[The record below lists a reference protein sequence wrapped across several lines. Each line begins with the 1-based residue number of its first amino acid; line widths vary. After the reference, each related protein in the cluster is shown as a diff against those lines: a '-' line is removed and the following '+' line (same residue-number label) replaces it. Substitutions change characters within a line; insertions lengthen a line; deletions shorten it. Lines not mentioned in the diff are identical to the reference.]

1 MATAPPTT
9 PGDGAADQPQ
19 RRWIGKHMKRVE
31 DPRYLVGRGG
41 YIEDMQLAGMLHAAV
56 LNSPHAHARI
66 LSVDTSAALQVPG
79 VVAVL
84 TGEDCKADMGPC
96 ANFGPTTV
104 VQYPLA
110 VDKVRH
116 WGEAV
121 AAVVAET
128 QYAAEDGVAAL
139 RVEYEPL
146 EPVVDPFQ
154 ALEDGAPLVQE
165 EHGSN
170 LAYERQFEF
179 GDVDGA
185 FAGADLVVRDRL
197 HWGRSSGQ
205 PLETTGAV
213 ASVDHN
219 GVVTI
224 YCNSV
229 TFSFCAF
236 LIATA
241 LRMPSN
247 KLKLQPVPAGGSFG
261 SKFFA
266 HKVPTLAGFLALQ
279 TGRPVR
285 YIEDRLDHL
294 ANSDH
299 HGSDRWYDVA
309 LALKR
314 DGTLVGLDVD
324 VVDDYGAFLQFG
336 VGQHGNALSQ
346 VAGPYRMRNVR
357 YHLRAA
363 LTNKCQQGAY
373 RGFGSEVHNWVLE
386 RMVDKAARELEMKPE
401 EIRRMNFIPPEA
413 FPYKSPTGNLYDSGN
428 YDAVLDKALGMVDL
442 EHWRA
447 EKARALQEG
456 RHIGI
461 GIATTQE
468 RSVFSSTEFWYWFDQ
483 PTFPIT
489 SSPESATVTID
500 PTGEVQVTLHS
511 QAMWGNSPET
521 MVSMVVAEEFGVD
534 PYRVNVTY
542 ADTSSGLPGT
552 GPGGSR
558 YTVMVAGAVR
568 GASRTLKEKLCRIA
582 AKDLETA
589 VEDIEFVDGAA
600 RVKGAP
606 SRSKSLPELAA
617 TAYFFAL
624 NLPEG
629 DRSGLEVGYT
639 YDHPYTTLPS
649 DDRSD
654 LGVFYPFM
662 GHACHIAVIEL
673 DPVTGR
679 LQYLDYVAVHDAGTV
694 VNPPTLAG
702 QVIGGTAQGIGTTLF
717 EEYDYDEG
725 GNLRTGSFWEYLVP
739 RATDVP
745 QMRVGH
751 VETPSPFTEYGIKG
765 GGEGGRMVAPST
777 VSAAID
783 DVLLQFGGAR
793 VKELPVKPWQIV
805 EMMQG
810 DGLG

>member
-1 MATAPPTT
+1 VATAPPST
-9 PGDGAADQPQ
+9 PSDGTEQPPL
-19 RRWIGKHMKRVE
+19 RYIGKHMKRVE

-41 YIEDMQLAGMLHAAV
+41 YVEDIELAGMLHAAV
-56 LNSPHAHARI
+56 LNSAHAHARI
-66 LSVDTSAALQVPG
+66 VSIDTSAALQVPG

-84 TGEDCKADMGPC
+84 TGEDCKAHMGPC
-96 ANFGPTTV
+96 ANFGPPTLP
-104 VQYPLA
+104 QYPLA
-110 VDKVRH
+110 VDKTRH
-116 WGEAV
+116 YGEAV

-128 QYAAEDGVAAL
+128 LYAAEDGVAAL
-139 RVEYEPL
+139 RVEYDVL
-146 EPVVDPFQ
+146 EPVTDPFQ
-154 ALEDGAPLVQE
+154 ALADGAPLVHE
-165 EHGSN
+165 DHGSN

-185 FAGADLVVRDRL
+185 FADADMVLRDTL

-213 ASVDHN
+213 ATVDHN
-219 GVVTI
+219 GVTTI

-241 LRMPSN
+241 LKVPSN

-266 HKVPTLAGFLALQ
+266 HKVPTLAGFLALR

-285 YIEDRLDHL
+285 YIEDRVDHMSS
-294 ANSDH
+294 SDH
-299 HGSDRWYDVA
+299 HGSDRWYEVA
-309 LALKR
+309 LAVDR
-314 DGTLVGLDVD
+314 DGTLRGLDVD

-336 VGQHGNALSQ
+336 VGTHGNALSQ
-346 VAGPYRMRNVR
+346 VAGPYKMRDIR

-363 LTNKCQQGAY
+363 ITNKCQQGAY
-373 RGFGSEVHNWVLE
+373 RGFGSEVQNWILE
-386 RMVDKAARELEMKPE
+386 RMVDKAARELEMRPE
-401 EIRRMNFIPPEA
+401 DIRRNNFLTPDQ
-413 FPYKSPTGNLYDSGN
+413 FPYKSATGNLYDSGN
-428 YDAVLDKALGMVDL
+428 YAGVLDKALEMIDL
-442 EHWRA
+442 DHWRA
-447 EKARALQEG
+447 EKERARAEG

-468 RSVFSSTEFWYWFDQ
+468 RSVFSATEFWYWFDE

-521 MVSMVVAEEFGVD
+521 MVSMFVAEEFGVD
-534 PYRVNVTY
+534 PYKVNVAY

-568 GASRTLKEKLCRIA
+568 GASRILKEKLCRIA

-606 SRSKSLPELAA
+606 SRSRSLPELAA

-629 DRSGLEVGYT
+629 DRSGLEEGYT
-639 YDHPYTTLPS
+639 YDHPYTTLPN
-649 DDRSD
+649 DDRTD

-662 GHACHIAVIEL
+662 GHACHIAIIEI
-673 DPVTGR
+673 DPITGR
-679 LQYLDYVAVHDAGTV
+679 LKFHDYVAVHDAGTV

-702 QVIGGTAQGIGTTLF
+702 QVMGGTAQGLGTTLL
-717 EEYDYDEG
+717 EEYVYDERG
-725 GNLRTGSFWEYLVP
+725 KLQTGSFWEYLVP
-739 RATDVP
+739 RATDIP
-745 QMRVGH
+745 HMRVGH
-751 VETPSPFTEYGIKG
+751 FETPSPFTEYGIKG
-765 GGEGGRMVAPST
+765 GGEGGRMVVPSAL
-777 VSAAID
+777 SAAID
-783 DVLLQFGGAR
+783 DVLKDFGDAR
-793 VKELPVKPWQIV
+793 VTELPVKPWQIV
-805 EMMQG
+805 EMMG
-810 DGLG
+810 EGA

>member
-1 MATAPPTT
+1 MATAPPAQYNR
-9 PGDGAADQPQ
+9 DGADQPPRQ
-19 RRWIGKHMKRVE
+19 IIGKHLKRVE

-41 YIEDMQLAGMLHAAV
+41 YIEDFELAGMLHAAV
-56 LNSPHAHARI
+56 LNSPHAHAKI
-66 LSVDTSAALQVPG
+66 VSIDTSAALQIPG

-84 TGEDCKADMGPC
+84 TGEDCRAHMGPC
-96 ANFGPTTV
+96 ANFGPPTLP
-104 VQYPLA
+104 QYPLA

-128 QYAAEDGVAAL
+128 LYAAEDGVAAL
-139 RVEYEPL
+139 RVEYEAL
-146 EPVVDPFQ
+146 EPVVDPVK
-154 ALEDGAPLVQE
+154 ALEQNSPLVHQ

-179 GDVDGA
+179 GDVDAA
-185 FAGADLVVRDRL
+185 FAAADVVLREKL

-213 ASVDHN
+213 ASLDHN
-219 GVVTI
+219 GVLTI

-229 TFSFCAF
+229 TFSFCTF
-236 LIATA
+236 LIASA
-241 LRMPSN
+241 LKMPSN
-247 KLKLQPVPAGGSFG
+247 KCKLQPVPAGGSFG

-266 HKVPTLAGFLALQ
+266 HKVPTLAGFAALR

-285 YIEDRLDHL
+285 FIEDRLDHL
-294 ANSDH
+294 STSDH
-299 HGSDRWYDVA
+299 HGSDRWYEVA
-309 LALKR
+309 LAVKQ
-314 DGTLVGLDVD
+314 DGTLMGLEVH

-346 VAGPYRMRNVR
+346 VAGPYRMRNIR

-363 LTNKCQQGAY
+363 ITNKCQQGAY
-373 RGFGSEVHNWVLE
+373 RGFGSEVQNWVLE
-386 RMVDKAARELEMKPE
+386 RMVEKAAEKLEIKPE
-401 EIRRMNFIPPEA
+401 DIRRMNFIPPED
-413 FPYKSPTGNLYDSGN
+413 FPYKTATGNVYDSGN
-428 YDAVLDKALGMVDL
+428 YPAVLDEALRMIDL

-447 EKARALQEG
+447 EKDRARAEG

-461 GIATTQE
+461 GVATTQE
-468 RSVFSSTEFWYWFDQ
+468 RSVFSSTEFWYWFDE

-500 PTGEVQVTLHS
+500 AAGEVQVTLHS

-521 MVSMVVAEEFGVD
+521 MVSMFVAEEFGID
-534 PYRVNVTY
+534 PYSVNVTY

-568 GASRTLKEKLCRIA
+568 GASRALKEKLCRIA
-582 AKDLETA
+582 AQDLETS

-606 SRSKSLPELAA
+606 SRSRSIPELAA

-629 DRSGLEVGYT
+629 DRSGLEEGYT

-649 DDRSD
+649 ADRSD

-662 GHACHIAVIEL
+662 GHACHIAVIEIE
-673 DPVTGR
+673 PATGQ
-679 LQYLDYVAVHDAGTV
+679 LQFLDYVAVHDAGTV

-717 EEYDYDEG
+717 EEYVYDEQG
-725 GNLRTGSFWEYLVP
+725 ELHTSSFWDYLMP
-739 RATDVP
+739 RATDLP
-745 QMRVGH
+745 QVRVGH

-765 GGEGGRMVAPST
+765 GGEGGRMVAPSA

-783 DVLLQFGGAR
+783 DV
-793 VKELPVKPWQIV
+793 VKHFSDTRITELPVKPWQIV
-805 EMMQG
+805 EMLG
-810 DGLG
+810 DNA

>member
-1 MATAPPTT
+1 MAITT
-9 PGDGAADQPQ
+9 PKQQDTATDEP
-19 RRWIGKHMKRVE
+19 RRVIGKAMKRVE

-41 YIEDMQLAGMLHAAV
+41 YIEDIELAGMLHAAV

-66 LSVDTSAALQVPG
+66 VSIDTSAALEIPG

-84 TGEDCKADMGPC
+84 TGEDCKAHMGPC
-96 ANFGPTTV
+96 ANFGPPTL

-128 QYAAEDGVAAL
+128 AYAAEDGVAAL

-146 EPVVDPFQ
+146 EPVVDAAA
-154 ALEDGAPLVQE
+154 ALQEGSPLVHE

-170 LAYERQFEF
+170 LGYERQFDF

-185 FAGADLVVRDRL
+185 FADADVVVRERL
-197 HWGRSSGQ
+197 RWGRSSGQ

-213 ASVDHN
+213 ATLDHN
-219 GVVTI
+219 AVLTI

-236 LIATA
+236 LIAGA
-241 LRMPSN
+241 LKMPSN
-247 KLKLQPVPAGGSFG
+247 KCKLQPVAAGGSFG

-266 HKVPTLAGFLALQ
+266 HKVPTLAGFLALR

-294 ANSDH
+294 SASDH
-299 HGSDRWYDVA
+299 HGSNRFYEVSMA
-309 LALKR
+309 ANR
-314 DGTLVGLDVD
+314 DGTLVALDVD
-324 VVDDYGAFLQFG
+324 VLDDYGAYLQFG
-336 VGQHGNALSQ
+336 VGTHGNALSQ
-346 VAGPYRMRNVR
+346 VAGPYRMRNIR
-357 YHLRAA
+357 YRLRAA

-373 RGFGSEVHNWVLE
+373 RGFGSEVQNWVLE
-386 RMVDKAARELEMKPE
+386 RMVDKVAEELGMRPE
-401 EIRRMNFIPPEA
+401 DIRRKNFIPTED

-428 YDAVLDKALGMVDL
+428 YPAVLDKTLGMIDL
-442 EHWRA
+442 DYWRA
-447 EKARALQEG
+447 EKERARAEG
-456 RHIGI
+456 RHLGI

-468 RSVFSSTEFWYWFDQ
+468 RSVFSSTEFWYWFDE

-534 PYRVNVTY
+534 PYKVNVTY

-568 GASRTLKEKLCRIA
+568 GASRTLKDKLRRIA
-582 AKDLETA
+582 AKDLETS
-589 VEDIEFVDGAA
+589 VEDIEFAEGVA
-600 RVKGAP
+600 RVKGSPGQA
-606 SRSKSLPELAA
+606 KTLAELAA

-629 DRSGLEVGYT
+629 ERIGLEEGYT
-639 YDHPYTTLPS
+639 YDHPYTTLPN
-649 DDRSD
+649 DDRTD

-673 DPVTGR
+673 DPTTGK
-679 LQYLDYVAVHDAGTV
+679 LTYLDYAAVHDAGTV
-694 VNPPTLAG
+694 VNPPTLKG
-702 QVIGGTAQGIGTTLF
+702 QVIGGTAQAIGTTLF
-717 EEYDYDEG
+717 EEYVYDERG
-725 GNLRTGSFWEYLVP
+725 ELQTTSLWEYLMP

-745 QMRVGH
+745 EMRVGH

-765 GGEGGRMVAPST
+765 GGEGGRMVAPSAI
-777 VSAAID
+777 SAAID
-783 DVLLQFGGAR
+783 DVVRHFSDAR
-793 VKELPVKPWQIV
+793 VKELPIKPWQVV
-805 EMMQG
+805 EM
-810 DGLG
+810 LGKDA

>member
-1 MATAPPTT
+1 VASAPPATQ
-9 PGDGAADQPQ
+9 GDGTAEQPT

-41 YIEDMQLAGMLHAAV
+41 YVEDIELAGMLHAAV

-84 TGEDCKADMGPC
+84 TGEDCKAHMGPC
-96 ANFGPTTV
+96 ANFGPPTLP
-104 VQYPLA
+104 QYPLA
-110 VDKVRH
+110 VDKTH
-116 WGEAV
+116 HFGEPV

-128 QYAAEDGVAAL
+128 LYAAEDGVAAL
-139 RVEYEPL
+139 HVEYEPL
-146 EPVVDPFQ
+146 EPVTDPFR
-154 ALEDGAPLVQE
+154 ALADGAPLVHE

-170 LAYERQFEF
+170 LGYEREFEF
-179 GDVDGA
+179 GDVDRA
-185 FAGADLVVRDRL
+185 MADADLVLREKL

-213 ASVDHN
+213 ATVDHN
-219 GVVTI
+219 GVTTI

-241 LRMPSN
+241 LKVPSN
-247 KLKLQPVPAGGSFG
+247 KLRLQPVPAGGSFG

-266 HKVPTLAGFLALQ
+266 HKVPTLAGFLALR

-285 YIEDRLDHL
+285 YVEDRLDHL
-294 ANSDH
+294 SASDH
-299 HGSDRWYDVA
+299 HGSDRWYEVA
-309 LALKR
+309 LAVDR
-314 DGTLVGLDVD
+314 DGTLRALDVD

-336 VGQHGNALSQ
+336 VGTHGNALSQ
-346 VAGPYRMRNVR
+346 VAGPYKMRDIR

-363 LTNKCQQGAY
+363 ITNKCQQGAY
-373 RGFGSEVHNWVLE
+373 RGFGSEVQNWILE
-386 RMVDKAARELEMKPE
+386 RMVDKAARELGMKPE
-401 EIRRMNFIPPEA
+401 DIRRKNFLTPDQ

-428 YDAVLDKALGMVDL
+428 YPGVLDKALGAIDL

-447 EKARALQEG
+447 EKARAREEG

-468 RSVFSSTEFWYWFDQ
+468 RSVFSSTEFWYWFDE

-500 PTGEVQVTLHS
+500 PTGEMQVTLHS

-521 MVSMVVAEEFGVD
+521 MVAMVVAEEFDVD
-534 PYRVNVTY
+534 PYSVNVTY

-589 VEDIEFVDGAA
+589 VEDVEFVDGAA

-629 DRSGLEVGYT
+629 DRSGLEEGYT

-649 DDRSD
+649 DDRKD

-662 GHACHIAVIEL
+662 GHACHIAVIEI
-673 DPVTGR
+673 DPVTGK
-679 LQYLDYVAVHDAGTV
+679 LEFLEYVAVHDAGTV

-702 QVIGGTAQGIGTTLF
+702 QVIGGTAQGIGTTLL
-717 EEYDYDEG
+717 EEYVYDDQG
-725 GNLRTGSFWEYLVP
+725 ALRTGSFWEYLVP
-739 RATDVP
+739 RATDIP
-745 QMRVGH
+745 HMRVEH
-751 VETPSPFTEYGIKG
+751 FETPSPFTEYGIKG
-765 GGEGGRMVAPST
+765 GGEGGRMVVPSAL
-777 VSAAID
+777 SAAID
-783 DVLLQFGGAR
+783 DVLADFGDAR
-793 VKELPVKPWQIV
+793 VTELPVKPWQIV
-805 EMMQG
+805 EMMGG
-810 DGLG
+810 DA

>member
-1 MATAPPTT
+1 MATAPSSPQN
-9 PGDGAADQPQ
+9 GATEPRVIGQP
-19 RRWIGKHMKRVE
+19 MKRVE

-41 YIEDMQLAGMLHAAV
+41 YIEDIELAGMLHAVTVNA
-56 LNSPHAHARI
+56 SHAHARI
-66 LSVDTSAALQVPG
+66 ASIDTSAALQVPG

-84 TGEDCKADMGPC
+84 TGEDCKAHMGPC
-96 ANFGPTTV
+96 ANFGPTTLP
-104 VQYPLA
+104 QYPLA

-128 QYAAEDGVAAL
+128 QYAAEDGAAAV

-146 EPVVDPFQ
+146 EPIVDPFK
-154 ALEDGAPLVQE
+154 ALEADSPLVHDD
-165 EHGSN
+165 HGSN

-179 GDVDGA
+179 GEVDEA
-185 FAGADLVVRDRL
+185 FAQAHLVVRDRL

-213 ASVDHN
+213 ASLDHN
-219 GVVTI
+219 GVLAI
-224 YCNSV
+224 SCNSV

-241 LRMPSN
+241 LKVPSN

-285 YIEDRLDHL
+285 YIEDRRDHL
-294 ANSDH
+294 AGCDH
-299 HGSDRWYDVA
+299 HGCDRYYDVA
-309 LALKR
+309 LAVDA
-314 DGTLVGLDVD
+314 DGTLRGLDVD

-336 VGQHGNALSQ
+336 VGTHGNALSQ
-346 VAGPYRMRNVR
+346 VAGPYKMRHIR
-357 YHLRAA
+357 YHLRAVV
-363 LTNKCQQGAY
+363 TNKCQQGAY

-386 RMVDKAARELEMKPE
+386 RMVDKAARELAIKPE
-401 EIRRMNFIPPEA
+401 EIRRRNFLDVDQ
-413 FPYKSPTGNLYDSGN
+413 FPYTSPTGNLYDSGN
-428 YDAVLDKALGMVDL
+428 YPAVLDKALGLIDL

-447 EKARALQEG
+447 EKERARADG

-461 GIATTQE
+461 GVATTQE
-468 RSVFSSTEFWYWFDQ
+468 RSVFSSTEFWYWFDE
-483 PTFPIT
+483 PSFPIT

-521 MVSMVVAEEFGVD
+521 MVSMVIGEEFGVD
-534 PYRVNVTY
+534 PHKVNVTY
-542 ADTSSGLPGT
+542 ADTSSGRPGT

-558 YTVMVAGAVR
+558 YTVMSVGAVR
-568 GASRTLKEKLCRIA
+568 GASRVLKEKLCRIA

-606 SRSKSLPELAA
+606 SRSKSIPELAA

-629 DRSGLEVGYT
+629 DRSGLEEGYT
-639 YDHPYTTLPS
+639 YDHPYTTLPNA
-649 DDRSD
+649 DRTD

-662 GHACHIAVIEL
+662 GHACHVVVIEI
-673 DPVTGR
+673 DPATGLIR
-679 LQYLDYVAVHDAGTV
+679 FLDYAAVHDAGTV

-702 QVIGGTAQGIGTTLF
+702 QVMGGTLQGIGTTLH
-717 EEYDYDEG
+717 EQYVYDDRG
-725 GNLRTGSFWEYLVP
+725 DLRTTSLWEYLIP
-739 RATDVP
+739 RSTDAP
-745 QMRVGH
+745 EMRVGH
-751 VETPSPFTEYGIKG
+751 VETPSPYTEYGIKG
-765 GGEGGRMVAPST
+765 GGEGGRMVAPSAL
-777 VSAAID
+777 SAAID
-783 DVLLQFGGAR
+783 DVLADFGDAR
-793 VKELPVKPWQIV
+793 VTELPVTPWWIA
-805 EMMQG
+805 ERIG
-810 DGLG
+810 AGES